1 MILLDVKDYCH
12 DCPDFKPM
20 MHEVTT
26 INRKYMDILSKEE
39 FGGTICTGADER
51 IFGDNVIVCKHRKLC
66 ERHVQYLERR
76 SESL

>member
-12 DCPDFKPM
+12 DCPDFGPII

-26 INRKYMDILSKEE
+26 I
-39 FGGTICTGADER
+39 CTGAGER
-51 IFGDNVIVCKHRKLC
+51 IFGDNVIMCKHRKLC

>member
-12 DCPDFKPM
+12 DCPDFKPI
-20 MHEVTT
+20 MHETT
-26 INRKYMDILSKEE
+26 
-39 FGGTICTGADER
+39 TICTGAGER

>member
-1 MILLDVKDYCH
+1 MILLDIKDY
-12 DCPDFKPM
+12 CPDFKPM
-20 MHEVTT
+20 MQFVMDYGKMYGYTFEEVT
-26 INRKYMDILSKEE
+26 
-39 FGGTICTGADER
+39 TICTGADER